1 MAKTSFPTEEV
12 NLPSRGHFY
21 PKDNPLAS
29 GKVEMKYMTAKEE
42 DILTSPNLLKQGTA
56 IDKLLEAL
64 IVDKKVKLDD
74 LLIGDKNALIIAARI
89 LAYSKRYDFTAI
101 DDDGE
106 ETTAAVDLTTLND
119 KELDFKNIPQGVNE
133 FSFKL
138 PNSEREVVLRILT
151 HKDEVELSK
160 EAEALQ
166 KAKMSTGMTSRMK
179 KMLVSVDGK
188 SERVHINKFV
198 DEELLSVD
206 ALEMR
211 KYLFTITPDVD
222 MSTTATYADGTE
234 REVVVQV
241 TAQFFWPS
249 TQW

>member
-89 LAYSKRYDFTAI
+89 LAYSKRYDFAAI
-101 DDDGE
+101 DDVGE

-133 FSFKL
+133 FPFKL

-188 SERVHINKFV
+188 SERAYINKFV

-249 TQW
+249 TQ

>member
-89 LAYSKRYDFTAI
+89 LAYSKRYDFAAI
-101 DDDGE
+101 DDVGE

-133 FSFKL
+133 FPFKL

-188 SERVHINKFV
+188 SERAYINKFV